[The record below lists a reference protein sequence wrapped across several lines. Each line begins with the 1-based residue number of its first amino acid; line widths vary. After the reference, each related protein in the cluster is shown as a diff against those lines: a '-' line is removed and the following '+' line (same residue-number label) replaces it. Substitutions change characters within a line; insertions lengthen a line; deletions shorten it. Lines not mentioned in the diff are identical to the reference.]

1 MEEYLT
7 AQDVTI
13 DLLTKKGKPGGT
25 LTISLKTIKHSKKVT
40 TPSPSPEEGLSEK
53 DRRHSQVTIDNL
65 NGIADLE
72 NLKEDLVTYK
82 ISCFVKSATHIPV
95 GDVISSDPYLVINLS
110 QYKSVLQT
118 KNPEAKSEIQTF
130 KTPIIKSTLNPEYN
144 MMSPTSWGGMLS
156 QKSYLYIEVYI
167 FTYNMFYLFIFVY
180 LSIYL
185 IIYYNI
191 YLFYSVMIGMKRVLM
206 IYSALEN

>member
-13 DLLTKKGKPGGT
+13 NLLTKKGKPGGT

-40 TPSPSPEEGLSEK
+40 TPSPSPEDALSEK
-53 DRRHSQVTIDNL
+53 DRRHSQATIDNL

-118 KNPEAKSEIQTF
+118 KNPEAKSEIQSF
-130 KTPIIKSTLNPEYN
+130 KTPVIKSTLNPEYN

-156 QKSYLYIEVYI
+156 QKSYLYIEVYYI
-167 FTYNMFYLFIFVY
+167 F
-180 LSIYL
+180 
-185 IIYYNI
+185 IYYI
-191 YLFYSVMIGMKRVLM
+191 FYSVMIGMKKVLM
-206 IYSALEN
+206 IYFVLEN